1 MTAQELHEIVE
12 NIVSRVMQ
20 RIERDSEL
28 IHLIDVSKSGA
39 NFSSAS
45 GQSSD
50 QSSSHSGVAQK
61 QEKKLYVERDILE
74 LARKGGKVLVVSNK
88 TIFTPSAL
96 DAARKKGI
104 NITRE

>member
-1 MTAQELHEIVE
+1 MTAQELHEMVE

-28 IHLIDVSKSGA
+28 IHLIGVKKSVA

-45 GQSSD
+45 GQSSN
-50 QSSSHSGVAQK
+50 QSLSPAGLAQK

-74 LARKGGKVLVVSNK
+74 LARKGGKVLVVSKK

-96 DAARKKGI
+96 DAAREKGI